1 MNKTTKRPLIMIAN
15 DDGYRAKGFYK
26 LIELMRNI
34 GEVVAISTEK
44 PMSGQSHSITN
55 HEPLRVYQAENE
67 NDYKLYVCSGR
78 PVDCVKIGYRFTEG
92 RLPDLMVSGINHGSN
107 ASANV
112 LYSGTMGAALEAC
125 MDGVPAIGFSL
136 LDYSSKAEFDH
147 IDSYVDTIARKVMS
161 EGLPKGVCLNVN
173 MPKISDTPIKGIK
186 VCRQAKGRWNQVF
199 EHRVDPFGR
208 DYYWL
213 TGEFIEEDVAEDT
226 DLYALKNNYISI
238 VPTMCDM
245 TDNSSIRILKDWKL

>member
-1 MNKTTKRPLIMIAN
+1 MGKKPLIMIAN

-44 PMSGQSHSITN
+44 PMSGQSHSITTQ
-55 HEPLRVYQAENE
+55 EPLRVYQADSDV
-67 NDYKLYVCSGR
+67 DYKLYVCNGR
-78 PVDCVKIGYRFTEG
+78 PVDCVKIGYRFTDG
-92 RLPDLMVSGINHGSN
+92 RMPDLMVSGINHGSN

-125 MDGVPAIGFSL
+125 LDGVNAIGFSL
-136 LDYSSKAEFDH
+136 LDFSPNAIFDH
-147 IDSYVDTIARKVMS
+147 VDCYVDTISRMVLKNS
-161 EGLPKGVCLNVN
+161 LPKGVCLNVN
-173 MPKISDTPIKGIK
+173 IPKISDNQINGIK
-186 VCRQAKGRWNQVF
+186 ICRQAKGRWNQTF
-199 EHRVDPFGR
+199 EKRTDPFGR

-213 TGEFIEEDVAEDT
+213 TGEFIEEDFSDGT
-226 DLYALKNNYISI
+226 DIFALKNNYVSV

-245 TDNSSIRILKDWKL
+245 TDNASLQLLKEWKL